1 MMLFLLNY
9 YVRIIWSSD
18 KKIVYCVVY
27 ESRDLVLMV
36 HELGLEHPV
45 NWAGVD
51 PTFLITYDYL
61 LEVIYAFKLSDFVFL
76 LHKVFDVLESVSG
89 LQTEDSDI
97 FPGGD

>member
-9 YVRIIWSSD
+9 YVRIIWSSN

-27 ESRDLVLMV
+27 ESRYLILMV
-36 HELGLEHPV
+36 HELGLEHSV
-45 NWAGVD
+45 YWAGVD

-76 LHKVFDVLESVSG
+76 LDKVFDVLQSVTG
-89 LQTEDSDI
+89 L
-97 FPGGD
+97 